1 MFLYVTGS
9 VSAMQ
14 CYCRQ
19 EVDRASGLEGPDE
32 DAGVSVVTQRQRGRA
47 HRGQTEQDRLRV

>member
-32 DAGVSVVTQRQRGRA
+32 DAGVSVVTQRGRA